1 MSSLQGFPNR
11 VDLWQEDNLDKMAKN
26 CIKIL
31 KSKFWWQRS
40 GVNMGDKP
48 DFWVVGWD
56 GWDLSP
62 TKGNP
67 ALYDMIDSWFLNT
80 IKRFFV

>member
-1 MSSLQGFPNR
+1 
-11 VDLWQEDNLDKMAKN
+11 
-26 CIKIL
+26 
-31 KSKFWWQRS
+31 
-40 GVNMGDKP
+40 MGDKP